1 VKGEG
6 TDTGAV
12 YFLPP
17 GDGTST
23 NSIRDDLD
31 STSAGANSNAAHE
44 GDWNCTG
51 CDQSNAGREKIDQC
65 TEWRGGTRIMK
76 PYLSNVRDVIER
88 VLKSSDG
95 AEAKAAEAYT
105 KVVPD
110 IQDQFDSKKNE
121 PVQPESEHIEQ
132 DHVELDWKNKRT
144 HYPKASSRVGDEYQV
159 AELPAAGTYSK
170 GSNELYDDQVWD
182 WRKAEASGKLSF
194 CERIAPNKKSEAYEK
209 LYQRGFKL
217 PGFYREV
224 CDIPTTDG
232 SDWTEEER
240 MRFRASIFKEQKSI
254 IKVSRAIGKPMTEC
268 MTYYYGTFKKSKDY
282 PRLKLAIYRHK
293 EKAVKTRSSNWICDV
308 CGVGG
313 KLIACDECDAHYH
326 LTCVEPPLKEVPEG
340 SWICGRC
347 STAKAEA
354 SAVVKC
360 RKEAVGSEVDSISK
374 LAANEAIT
382 SEAKI
387 PSEPDSSAKMESEA
401 SVDNHLTNLRR
412 IDSDMYEIS

>member
-1 VKGEG
+1 
-6 TDTGAV
+6 
-12 YFLPP
+12 
-17 GDGTST
+17 
-23 NSIRDDLD
+23 
-31 STSAGANSNAAHE
+31 
-44 GDWNCTG
+44 
-51 CDQSNAGREKIDQC
+51 
-65 TEWRGGTRIMK
+65 
-76 PYLSNVRDVIER
+76 
-88 VLKSSDG
+88 
-95 AEAKAAEAYT
+95 
-105 KVVPD
+105 
-110 IQDQFDSKKNE
+110 
-121 PVQPESEHIEQ
+121 
-132 DHVELDWKNKRT
+132 
-144 HYPKASSRVGDEYQV
+144 
-159 AELPAAGTYSK
+159 
-170 GSNELYDDQVWD
+170 
-182 WRKAEASGKLSF
+182 
-194 CERIAPNKKSEAYEK
+194 
-209 LYQRGFKL
+209 
-217 PGFYREV
+217 
-224 CDIPTTDG
+224 
-232 SDWTEEER
+232 

-254 IKVSRAIGKPMTEC
+254 IKVSRAIGKPMAEC

-360 RKEAVGSEVDSISK
+360 RKEAVGSEVDSIGK

-382 SEAKI
+382 SEDKI